1 MANIDVRKAPHQNME
16 ASENTLD
23 HARMGHARM
32 NKDGNYL
39 VFFSMIGTSAVLM
52 YFLMFLNIDR
62 AEHVVLSEIRTYMTF
77 IMAAVMTVVMLAFM
91 LNMYKNKLYN
101 LLIVAGAALL
111 FVVSLWLVR
120 SQDTVQD
127 ESWMTSMI
135 PHHSVAVMT
144 SSNAE
149 FSDYRVAE
157 LAAEIVEVQ
166 EHEIALMEWLL
177 ADIKANGPA
186 RTPEDAD
193 RRAAPEEFPG
203 VPKAESIIGDIYVT
217 P

>member
-1 MANIDVRKAPHQNME
+1 MKDTMTKSHAGMRADKGHM
-16 ASENTLD
+16 SGMD
-23 HARMGHARM
+23 HGSGYGR
-32 NKDGNYL
+32 
-39 VFFSMIGTSAVLM
+39 FFAMIATSAVLM

-62 AEHVVLSEIRTYMTF
+62 AEHVVLSEIRTYMTL
-77 IMAAVMTVVMLAFM
+77 IMAAVMTVVMLLFM
-91 LNMYKNKLYN
+91 LNMYENKRAN
-101 LLIVAGAALL
+101 ILILSGAIGL
-111 FVVSLWLVR
+111 FIIALWLVR
-120 SQDTVQD
+120 SQETVQD

-144 SSNAE
+144 SSRAE

-177 ADIKANGPA
+177 ADIAENGEA
-186 RTPEDAD
+186 RTPEEAD

-203 VPKAESIIGDIYVT
+203 VPKASSVIGDIYVQ
-217 P
+217 PEN